1 MNKHKSNKIKENSN
15 TVRHLIMGQIITTQN
30 LVAIKVV
37 RHAGQWESARK
48 VHYCDVIMGAVA
60 SQITNLAIVYSSVS
74 FSHRAKKTSKL
85 RVTGLCVGNSPV
97 TGEFHAQMASNAEN
111 VSLWWRHHE
120 TLQFLFWPH
129 VCTFLFWMVYGTGAL
144 CDLWDKSIV
153 AKWDALI
160 TLTSYAYRFISQAT
174 RLFNQKF

>member
-1 MNKHKSNKIKENSN
+1 MTSSVS
-15 TVRHLIMGQIITTQN
+15 VRHLAGAPISRSGYCNSFLEGYPIFTC
-30 LVAIKVV
+30 VAMTL
-37 RHAGQWESARK
+37 QEWESDRK

-97 TGEFHAQMASNAEN
+97 TGEFPAQMASNAEN

-174 RLFNQKF
+174 RLFNKKN